1 MPHFVDELKAEA
13 DAAIAAMR
21 DAAIRARGIHAR
33 AELMRHMLL
42 TARKV
47 RDRPKAEAIDSVVGE
62 WMKAWNLT
70 RADWPQLARE
80 MEAFTAAFYDY
91 ANAPSDRADA
101 ALRASCAALDAAL
114 ANERTSIADQM
125 AWRSEC
131 AHGWWDLVEPVPVDL
146 PGRKERPSVP
156 QRAPGTPFW
165 EAGCASFC
173 R

>member
-1 MPHFVDELKAEA
+1 
-13 DAAIAAMR
+13 
-21 DAAIRARGIHAR
+21 
-33 AELMRHMLL
+33 
-42 TARKV
+42 
-47 RDRPKAEAIDSVVGE
+47 
-62 WMKAWNLT
+62 
-70 RADWPQLARE
+70 
-80 MEAFTAAFYDY
+80 
-91 ANAPSDRADA
+91 
-101 ALRASCAALDAAL
+101 
-114 ANERTSIADQM
+114 M